1 MQHSG
6 DLSTALPGKK
16 RQPRPPG
23 PTGTLIQGVM
33 PEFTRDS
40 LAFITR
46 CRDYGDVVRMRF
58 LYQRVYFLYNPN
70 DIESVLSINAKNFIK
85 ARTLRTPFFQRLVG
99 NGLLTSEGNDWRRQR
114 RLAQPAFHRQRI
126 SGYGDVMV
134 EYAERLMT
142 QWRTGEERDIYR
154 DMMRLTLEIAAK
166 TLFNADVSGDA
177 DKVGQVLSRMVKPFA
192 SQATFKWILDNRLPT
207 RAHKEF
213 FSAANE
219 IDELIYRIIGER
231 RASGRDEGD
240 LLSMLLAAHD
250 EDDGSQ
256 MTDRQLRDELMT
268 IFLAGHETT
277 ALTLSWTW
285 YLLAQNPEVEHKF
298 HAELDEVL
306 DGRLPAVADL
316 GRLKYTEMIAKE
328 SMRLYP
334 PAYGLGREAIEEC
347 EIGGYRVPAKAQVF
361 MFQWALHRDPRYFDD
376 PARFDPNRWT
386 EDFTTALPKYAYFP
400 FGGGPRACIGNY
412 FAMMEIVLALATI
425 GQRFRFSLSPDH
437 AVSLLPAMS
446 LRPKDGIKVRVEK
459 RRPR

>member
-1 MQHSG
+1 MQKSA
-6 DLSTALPGKK
+6 DLPTSPATAK
-16 RQPRPPG
+16 RRPHPPG
-23 PTGTLIQGVM
+23 PKGSLIQGVM

-58 LYQRVYFLYNPN
+58 LYQRVYFLYHPN
-70 DIESVLSINAKNFIK
+70 DIEEVLSTNAKNFIK

-99 NGLLTSEGNDWRRQR
+99 NGLLTSEGEDWRRQR

-134 EYAERLMT
+134 EYTERLMAH
-142 QWRTGEERDIYR
+142 WRSGEVRDIYR

-192 SQATFKWILDNRLPT
+192 AQATVKWILDNRLPT
-207 RAHKEF
+207 RAHREF
-213 FSAANE
+213 FAAAKE
-219 IDELIYRIIGER
+219 IDEIVYRIIGER

-256 MTDRQLRDELMT
+256 LTDRQLRDEVMT

-277 ALTLSWTW
+277 ALTLSWCW
-285 YLLAQNPEVEHKF
+285 YLLAQNPDAEKKF

-306 DGRLPAVADL
+306 AGRHPTVADMS
-316 GRLKYTEMIAKE
+316 RLKYTETIAKE

-334 PAYGLGREAIEEC
+334 PAFGVGREALAEC
-347 EIGGYRVPAKAQVF
+347 EIGGYRVPAAAQVF
-361 MFQWALHRDPRYFDD
+361 MFQWAMHRDPRYFEEPEQFRPD
-376 PARFDPNRWT
+376 RWT
-386 EDFTTALPKYAYFP
+386 EEFTNALPKYAYFP

-425 GQRFRFSLSPDH
+425 GQRFKFSLAPDH
-437 AVSLLPAMS
+437 EVSLLPAMS
-446 LRPKDGIKVRVEK
+446 LRPKDGIRLIVEQ
-459 RRPR
+459 R